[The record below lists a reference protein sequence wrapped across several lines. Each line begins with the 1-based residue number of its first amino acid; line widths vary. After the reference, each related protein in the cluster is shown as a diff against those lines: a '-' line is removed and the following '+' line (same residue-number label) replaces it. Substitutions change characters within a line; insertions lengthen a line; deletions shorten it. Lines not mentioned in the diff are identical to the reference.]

1 MCWLSAHAAQTT
13 WEGIQMTQQTGT
25 ELEGKVA
32 IVTGAGRMR
41 GIGRASAVVLARM
54 GAHVVVTG
62 TGRDP
67 ASFPQDEKDS
77 GWRDIQ
83 STAEQIESYGVR
95 ALPLVSNIADQD
107 DVQKMID
114 ATVAEFGRV
123 DIIVNNAAAP
133 YGSDRVAIV
142 DMDADVF
149 KTVMDV
155 KVLGTF
161 YACRAAVKQMIK
173 QGKGGRIV
181 NLSSTMGKSG
191 RANTSAYNA
200 ANFAIDGFTQALA
213 KEVGQHEITANSVC
227 PGTTETS
234 RLDPVGRGDEWQGRL
249 DSIPISRA
257 GTDDEV
263 GELIGFLCSPRAGY
277 ITGQSVNINGGS
289 VTER

>member
-1 MCWLSAHAAQTT
+1 
-13 WEGIQMTQQTGT
+13 MTQQTGT

-41 GIGRASAVVLARM
+41 GIGRAAAVVLARM
-54 GAHVVVTG
+54 GSHVVVTG
-62 TGRDP
+62 TGRAPDT
-67 ASFPQDEKDS
+67 FPQDEKDA
-77 GWRDIQ
+77 GWHDIQ
-83 STAEQIESYGVR
+83 STAEQCESYGVR

-114 ATVAEFGRV
+114 STVAEFGRV

-133 YGSDRVAIV
+133 YGSDRVAVV

-149 KTVMDV
+149 KTVIDV

-173 QGKGGRIV
+173 QGEGGRIV

-234 RLDPVGRGDEWQGRL
+234 RLDPVGRGDVWQDRL
-249 DSIPISRA
+249 QSIPISRA

>member
-1 MCWLSAHAAQTT
+1 MAQTN

-62 TGRDP
+62 TGRNPDT
-67 ASFPQDEKDS
+67 FPEDEKDA

-83 STAEQIESYGVR
+83 STAEQVESYGVR

-133 YGSDRVAIV
+133 YGSDRVAVV

-149 KTVMDV
+149 KTVIDV

-161 YACRAAVKQMIK
+161 YACRAAVKQMIE
-173 QGKGGRIV
+173 QGEGGRII

-213 KEVGQHEITANSVC
+213 KEVGQHSITANSVC

-234 RLDPVGRGDEWQGRL
+234 RLDPVGRGDVWQGRL
-249 DSIPISRA
+249 QSIPISRA

>member
-1 MCWLSAHAAQTT
+1 MCWLSTHAAQTT

>member
-1 MCWLSAHAAQTT
+1 
-13 WEGIQMTQQTGT
+13 MTQQTGT

-41 GIGRASAVVLARM
+41 GIGRATAVVLARM

-62 TGRDP
+62 TGRNPDT
-67 ASFPQDEKDS
+67 FPQDEKDA

-83 STAEQIESYGVR
+83 STAEQCESYGVR

-133 YGSDRVAIV
+133 YGSDRVAVI
-142 DMDADVF
+142 DMDTDVF
-149 KTVMDV
+149 KTVIDV

-173 QGKGGRIV
+173 QGDGGRVI

-213 KEVGQHEITANSVC
+213 KEVGQHNITANSVC
-227 PGTTETS
+227 PGTTETA
-234 RLDPVGRGDEWQGRL
+234 RLDPVGRGEVWQGRL

-263 GELIGFLCSPRAGY
+263 GELIGFLSSPRAGY

>member
-1 MCWLSAHAAQTT
+1 
-13 WEGIQMTQQTGT
+13 MTQQTGT

-67 ASFPQDEKDS
+67 DTFPQDEKDA

-83 STAEQIESYGVR
+83 STAEQVESFGVR

-114 ATVAEFGRV
+114 STVAEFGRV

-133 YGSDRVAIV
+133 YGSDRVAVV

-149 KTVMDV
+149 KTVIDV

-173 QGKGGRIV
+173 QGEGGRIV

-234 RLDPVGRGDEWQGRL
+234 RLDPVGRGDVWQDRL
-249 DSIPISRA
+249 QSIPISRA

>member
-1 MCWLSAHAAQTT
+1 
-13 WEGIQMTQQTGT
+13 MTQQTGT

>member
-1 MCWLSAHAAQTT
+1 
-13 WEGIQMTQQTGT
+13 MTHQTGT

>member
-1 MCWLSAHAAQTT
+1 
-13 WEGIQMTQQTGT
+13 MTQQTGT

-41 GIGRASAVVLARM
+41 GIGRAAAVVLARM

-62 TGRDP
+62 TGRAPDT
-67 ASFPQDEKDS
+67 FPQDEKDA

-83 STAEQIESYGVR
+83 STAEQCESYGVR

-114 ATVAEFGRV
+114 STVAEFGRV

-133 YGSDRVAIV
+133 YGSDRVAVV

-149 KTVMDV
+149 KTVIDV

-173 QGKGGRIV
+173 QGEGGRIV

-234 RLDPVGRGDEWQGRL
+234 RLDPVGRGDVWQDRL
-249 DSIPISRA
+249 QSIPISRA

>member
-1 MCWLSAHAAQTT
+1 MAQTN
-13 WEGIQMTQQTGT
+13 WEGIQMTQQTGP

-62 TGRDP
+62 TGRNPDT
-67 ASFPQDEKDS
+67 FPEDEKDA

-83 STAEQIESYGVR
+83 STAEQVESYGVR

-107 DVQKMID
+107 DVQKMIN

-133 YGSDRVAIV
+133 YGSDRVAVV

-149 KTVMDV
+149 KTVIDV

-161 YACRAAVKQMIK
+161 YACRAAVKQMIE
-173 QGKGGRIV
+173 QGEGGRII

-213 KEVGQHEITANSVC
+213 KEVGQHNITANSVC

-234 RLDPVGRGDEWQGRL
+234 RLDPVGRGDVWQGRL
-249 DSIPISRA
+249 QSIPISRA

>member
-1 MCWLSAHAAQTT
+1 MAQTNL
-13 WEGIQMTQQTGT
+13 EGIQMTQQTGT

-62 TGRDP
+62 TGRNPDT
-67 ASFPQDEKDS
+67 FPEDEKDA

-83 STAEQIESYGVR
+83 STAGQVESYGVR

-133 YGSDRVAIV
+133 YGSDRVAVV

-149 KTVMDV
+149 KTVIDV

-161 YACRAAVKQMIK
+161 YACRAAVKQMIE
-173 QGKGGRIV
+173 QGEGGRII

-213 KEVGQHEITANSVC
+213 KEVGQHNITANSVC

-234 RLDPVGRGDEWQGRL
+234 RLDPVGRGDVWQGRL
-249 DSIPISRA
+249 QSIPISRA

>member
-1 MCWLSAHAAQTT
+1 
-13 WEGIQMTQQTGT
+13 MTQQTGT

-67 ASFPQDEKDS
+67 DTFPQDEKDA

-83 STAEQIESYGVR
+83 STAEQVESFGVR

-114 ATVAEFGRV
+114 STVAEFGRV

-133 YGSDRVAIV
+133 YGSDRVAV
-142 DMDADVF
+142 DDMDADVF
-149 KTVMDV
+149 KTVIDV

-173 QGKGGRIV
+173 QGEGGRIV

-213 KEVGQHEITANSVC
+213 KEVGQYEITANSVC

-234 RLDPVGRGDEWQGRL
+234 RLDPVGRGDVWQDRL
-249 DSIPISRA
+249 QSIPISRA

>member
-1 MCWLSAHAAQTT
+1 
-13 WEGIQMTQQTGT
+13 MTQQTGT

-41 GIGRASAVVLARM
+41 GIGRAAAVVLARM

-62 TGRDP
+62 TGRAPDT
-67 ASFPQDEKDS
+67 FPQDEKDA

-83 STAEQIESYGVR
+83 STAEQCESYGVR

-114 ATVAEFGRV
+114 STVAEFGRV

-133 YGSDRVAIV
+133 YGSDRVAVV

-149 KTVMDV
+149 KTVIEV

-173 QGKGGRIV
+173 QDEGGRIV